1 MLFVVEVMMLRGGE
15 VKDIIELKRQ
25 GLSVSQISAMSGYD
39 RKTIRKYLGNPK
51 IPVYK
56 PRCSNGSKL
65 EPFYEYLQHRMSEGV
80 WNASVLFR
88 EILSLGYTGQV
99 SILRDWIHPQ
109 REQHI
114 VHWILLFPSRLH
126 CILF

>member
-1 MLFVVEVMMLRGGE
+1 MLFLVEVMMLRGGE

-56 PRCSNGSKL
+56 PRISGGSKL
-65 EPFYEYLQHRMSEGV
+65 EPFYGYLSRRVNRDKAAISRQNWRMGR
-80 WNASVLFR
+80 A
-88 EILSLGYTGQV
+88 G
-99 SILRDWIHPQ
+99 
-109 REQHI
+109 
-114 VHWILLFPSRLH
+114 
-126 CILF
+126 